1 MRPPLTLTRA
11 VGAALVVLGLGQALP
26 APPAGADALD
36 PAARRAIEEIVRDY
50 IKAHPEAIEASLQQ
64 LEERRQEETKRRGR
78 EAVAAH
84 QADLLHDP
92 ESPVHGNPT
101 GDVTLVE
108 FFDYRCRYC
117 RAVAGFVTQLIKEDP
132 QLRLVYKDFPIL
144 GEASVMAS
152 KAALASRVQGKYA
165 AFHEALMAVQG
176 ELTEATVMATAA
188 SVGLDTTKLQADM
201 EAPAIMAVIER
212 NRALGEMLGL
222 TGTPA
227 FVVGGELA
235 PGAMD
240 LAAMKELVSRAR
252 AK

>member
-1 MRPPLTLTRA
+1 MSLPLTLARS
-11 VGAALVVLGLGQALP
+11 VGLALLVLATGPALP
-26 APPAGADALD
+26 VPPAGADALD
-36 PAARRAIEEIVRDY
+36 PAARGAIEEIIRDY
-50 IKAHPEAIEASLQQ
+50 IKAHPEVIEESLQQ
-64 LEERRQEETKRRGR
+64 LEERRQAETKQRGR

-92 ESPVHGNPT
+92 ESPVHGNPA

-117 RAVAGFVTQLIKEDP
+117 KAVAGFVTQLVKEDP
-132 QLRLVYKDFPIL
+132 QVRLVYKDFPIL

-152 KAALASRVQGKYA
+152 KAALASRVQGKYP

-176 ELTEATVMATAA
+176 DLTEATVMATAA
-188 SVGLDTTKLQADM
+188 SVGLDTTMLQTDM
-201 EAPAIMAVIER
+201 EAPAIMAVIEK
-212 NRALGEMLGL
+212 NRALGQTLGL

-227 FVVGGELA
+227 FVVGAELA

-240 LAAMKELVSRAR
+240 LAAMKELVAQAR